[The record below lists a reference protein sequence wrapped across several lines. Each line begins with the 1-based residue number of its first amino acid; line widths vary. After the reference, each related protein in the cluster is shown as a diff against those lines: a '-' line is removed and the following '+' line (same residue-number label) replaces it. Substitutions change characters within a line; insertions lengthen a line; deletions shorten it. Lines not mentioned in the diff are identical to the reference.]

1 MNKCLVVKLL
11 PATDR
16 NCFLDLTVVSMVLT
30 AEIKELQ
37 QAVKEDYDNR
47 ELIDKLTLSL
57 RQMTEFINKF
67 DLQSRFL
74 LAKIDER
81 LCALERK
88 MNSFEARVV
97 TVAQP

>member
-1 MNKCLVVKLL
+1 MIQ
-11 PATDR
+11 
-16 NCFLDLTVVSMVLT
+16 CFNL
-30 AEIKELQ
+30 K
-37 QAVKEDYDNR
+37 
-47 ELIDKLTLSL
+47 
-57 RQMTEFINKF
+57 